1 MISKKEVEV
10 EDLNNEISRVKIDNL
25 NTKQQND
32 LLKNKL
38 KELEAERT
46 AKEKEVEEQEK
57 LKKKN

>member
-1 MISKKEVEV
+1 
-10 EDLNNEISRVKIDNL
+10 L